1 MGTELVPETS
11 VNPILTSLSARE
23 NVINFN
29 LKLVSRRKVK
39 PFRCSTRHWTAGGRV
54 LEVSPWRMKGK
65 SAEVTQILGSRVI
78 AARLE
83 VTAPGREVYWIV
95 IKKT

>member
-1 MGTELVPETS
+1 
-11 VNPILTSLSARE
+11 
-23 NVINFN
+23 
-29 LKLVSRRKVK
+29 
-39 PFRCSTRHWTAGGRV
+39 
-54 LEVSPWRMKGK
+54 MKGK